1 MSGRGTV
8 ASLFHA
14 SIRSGALLVA
24 GLLTVTTVR
33 AGNVPENIAAGLTLY
48 LNTCG
53 GCHSVDTNRIGPRHR
68 NVVGRA
74 VASVQDYD
82 YSPALRK
89 LGGTWTPARLDQWLS
104 GTQKMAPGSK
114 MYLELDDPAVRRSII
129 AYLQSVSLPAAPKAS
144 RTVSQSQHAGRQ
156 P

>member
-1 MSGRGTV
+1 MGLAPLS
-8 ASLFHA
+8 ASL
-14 SIRSGALLVA
+14 RWGGPLLA
-24 GLLTVTTVR
+24 GLLAVVAAR
-33 AGNVPENIAAGLTLY
+33 AGTASDDVAAGRTLY

-74 VASVQDYD
+74 VASVEDYD

-89 LGGTWTPARLDQWLS
+89 LGGKWTPARLDQWLS

-114 MYLELDDPAVRRSII
+114 MYLELDDPAKRRLII
-129 AYLQSVSLPAAPKAS
+129 AYLQSVSLPAS
-144 RTVSQSQHAGRQ
+144 RKDPHAAGR
-156 P
+156 PAR